1 MNSISYMPKLVSD
14 FELSNKLIDEAKIKA
29 KPESERIKKS
39 QKQELITILVKNGI
53 SKKEAIKMA
62 ILMAKR
68 GDVIVVAGKGHENYQ
83 IIGDKVL
90 HFSDRE
96 TINEIWKN

>member
-1 MNSISYMPKLVSD
+1 MSSSYKMPKLVSN
-14 FELSNKLIDEAKIKA
+14 FELSNKLIEEDKLKA

-62 ILMAKR
+62 SDSIDKLSLDPSFIIKFN
-68 GDVIVVAGKGHENYQ
+68 DGKECRFQ
-83 IIGDKVL
+83 SIGYG
-90 HFSDRE
+90 
-96 TINEIWKN
+96 